1 MVSSIY
7 RQTKFSTIASA
18 VLRDHKEFQGFTGRS
33 FTYENIRL
41 GIVARGTKGSL
52 QKQQKAVDEKGP
64 KRVYGISLYAFTL
77 PKRFWMR

>member
-18 VLRDHKEFQGFTGRS
+18 VLRDHKEFQGS

-52 QKQQKAVDEKGP
+52 QKQQKAVDENGP
-64 KRVYGISLYAFTL
+64 KRWPTPQLFRMDFGDPRRRL
-77 PKRFWMR
+77 R

>member
-41 GIVARGTKGSL
+41 GIVARDAKGS
-52 QKQQKAVDEKGP
+52 Q
-64 KRVYGISLYAFTL
+64 
-77 PKRFWMR
+77 